1 MTEEKEEVVDV
12 DGNGDPD
19 ESAYLDPN
27 DFIVQQASSQLL
39 SNTDVQTFIVPTT
52 VRQIYVP
59 ALLQISNE
67 AFWKMGPMYRKLEEL
82 HRSLQVDDNNGE
94 FNTPRTVSIFEI
106 LSKLKQPTSEQSTST
121 IKLGKSP
128 TNLIDYDQ
136 RQYKISDVMA
146 VLSLLKKQSHLW
158 TILPCKLSFTPTKV
172 TIWSLAQTKE
182 EERLNI

>member
-1 MTEEKEEVVDV
+1 
-12 DGNGDPD
+12 
-19 ESAYLDPN
+19 
-27 DFIVQQASSQLL
+27 
-39 SNTDVQTFIVPTT
+39 
-52 VRQIYVP
+52 
-59 ALLQISNE
+59 
-67 AFWKMGPMYRKLEEL
+67 MYWKLEEL

-146 VLSLLKKQSHLW
+146 VLSLLKSKVICGQFYL
-158 TILPCKLSFTPTKV
+158 LSCHSPLQK
-172 TIWSLAQTKE
+172 
-182 EERLNI
+182 